1 MLVYI
6 YLLLTII
13 FWGWSFIATK
23 ILLDYVTPVE
33 LMGLRFIIALP
44 ILYAIIV
51 AKGIKLKFEPK
62 HRKWVLI
69 GSAIVTAH
77 FLVQITGLIYTSA
90 TNTGWIIAVTPLVMA
105 LAAFAF
111 LKEKIGR
118 KEMAGIGVAT
128 IGIVL
133 LVSKGK
139 IASLDWIQSV
149 GDWLI
154 LASAHTWALYTV
166 ATRDLVRSYNPLVVT
181 FAILLPSA
189 VLLLGHMTFASEWSR
204 FLQLPLE
211 AVVALIF
218 LGVCSTALAHW
229 FWQEGVAKLGAAR
242 SGFFLYLM
250 PLATTVLAVPY
261 LDEKFGL
268 LTAAGGVLV
277 LAGVY
282 IAQRRAARTTR
293 V

>member
-44 ILYAIIV
+44 ILYAVIV
-51 AKGIKLKFEPK
+51 AKGIKLRFEPR
-62 HRKWVLI
+62 HRKVVLL
-69 GSAIVTAH
+69 GSAIITAH

-105 LAAFAF
+105 LAAFVF
-111 LKEKIGR
+111 LKEKIGG
-118 KEMAGIGVAT
+118 KAIAGIAVAT
-128 IGIVL
+128 TGIVL
-133 LVSKGK
+133 LVSKGRVG
-139 IASLDWIQSV
+139 SLDWIQSV

-154 LASAHTWALYTV
+154 LVSAHTWALYTV

-189 VLLLGHMTFASEWSR
+189 VLLLGHMTFASDWSR
-204 FLQLPLE
+204 FLNLPLE
-211 AVVALIF
+211 AVVALLF

-229 FWQEGVAKLGAAR
+229 FWQEGVAKLGATR

-261 LDEKFGL
+261 LGEQFGL
-268 LTAAGGVLV
+268 LTAAGGILV
-277 LAGVY
+277 LGGVY
-282 IAQRRAARTTR
+282 LAQRKAA
-293 V
+293 